1 MKNTVI
7 KIFGNIIA
15 IYIGVSLFSE
25 ISASSTTAIVLA
37 GLLLWLVNVTIRPLL
52 ALITIPINILT
63 LGLFSLIL
71 NTWMIML
78 VGKLVQGLSI
88 QGFWAAFGL
97 AILVAFTNIVLGKT
111 LQSK

>member
-7 KIFGNIIA
+7 KIFANIIA

-37 GLLLWLVNVTIRPLL
+37 GLLLWLVNITIRPLL
-52 ALITIPINILT
+52 AFITIPINILT
-63 LGLFSLIL
+63 LGFFSLVI

-78 VGKLVQGLSI
+78 VGKLIEGLSI
-88 QGFWAAFGL
+88 QGFWTAFGL
-97 AILVAFTNIVLGKT
+97 AILIAFINIVFGKM
-111 LQSK
+111 LKSK